1 MAENE
6 YLDSRKARR
15 WSAVAEAVRNRL
27 PIGELGALIL
37 DRFRKTLRN
46 ISKDMPLAECLA
58 AVDSQAELE
67 RAFDGV
73 NGARDVKDL
82 LLQAVIE
89 GGDREHVIERFLE
102 SALENCLY
110 DIPYIAADM
119 GGNAN
124 LSEAR
129 RTLNDA
135 RQDVAPEIRRM
146 AMKLADN
153 VPLLAGMEGSQAT
166 RSCHPAFVRS
176 MATLL
181 SLVAERP
188 IAVRLPYFGFTK
200 GEVVKAALAHR
211 VTAIGE
217 KHCILRELSCAT

>member
-27 PIGELGALIL
+27 PIGELGVLIL

-89 GGDREHVIERFLE
+89 
-102 SALENCLY
+102 
-110 DIPYIAADM
+110 
-119 GGNAN
+119 
-124 LSEAR
+124 
-129 RTLNDA
+129 
-135 RQDVAPEIRRM
+135 
-146 AMKLADN
+146 
-153 VPLLAGMEGSQAT
+153 
-166 RSCHPAFVRS
+166 
-176 MATLL
+176 
-181 SLVAERP
+181 
-188 IAVRLPYFGFTK
+188 RLPVGQLDRPACK
-200 GEVVKAALAHR
+200 GGLNIAEVCDV
-211 VTAIGE
+211 
-217 KHCILRELSCAT
+217 